1 MELKDKIFEML
12 DFRNGVYIEAGANN
26 GVSQSNTWRLFTEK
40 DWTGLLVEPSP
51 NAYAECLIKRSKDVV
66 VNRAL
71 VSFDYNQPTIS
82 GDFDGNM
89 MSSVNGM
96 KMHRSNMITVKCA
109 TLTSILEQY
118 KFGKIDFFSL
128 DAEGYELQI
137 LKGLDFKKY
146 SPTFILIEIWDAEME
161 ELCALMSN
169 NNYDMVCNMTNF
181 NKIDNP
187 FWDGTH
193 NDYLFKL
200 KAS

>member
-1 MELKDKIFEML
+1 
-12 DFRNGVYIEAGANN
+12 
-26 GVSQSNTWRLFTEK
+26 
-40 DWTGLLVEPSP
+40 
-51 NAYAECLIKRSKDVV
+51 
-66 VNRAL
+66 
-71 VSFDYNQPTIS
+71 
-82 GDFDGNM
+82 
-89 MSSVNGM
+89 
-96 KMHRSNMITVKCA
+96 MITVKCA